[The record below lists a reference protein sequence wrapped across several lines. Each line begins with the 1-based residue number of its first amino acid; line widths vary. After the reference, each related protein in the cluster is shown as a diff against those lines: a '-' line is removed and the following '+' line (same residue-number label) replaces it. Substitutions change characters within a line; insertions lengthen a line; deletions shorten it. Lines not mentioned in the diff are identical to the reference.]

1 MVLNGT
7 DGDVRRSCMEQPPS
21 KTGFNLGG
29 QALIEGVLMRSP
41 HFVAAA
47 VRRADGSIETR
58 VERFDSILLR
68 WKWLR
73 LPLLR
78 GSVALVEMMML
89 GMRYLNWSAQLA
101 MLDSEAPP
109 RTANA
114 SAEPAH
120 DGVPSFTTSTRAAN
134 GSSAKPVMPA
144 TTVQDTRSH

>member
-1 MVLNGT
+1 
-7 DGDVRRSCMEQPPS
+7 MEQPPS

-68 WKWLR
+68 YKWLR
-73 LPLLR
+73 VPLLR
-78 GSVALVEMMML
+78 GSVALVEMMVL

-101 MLDSEAPP
+101 MLDSEVPP
-109 RTANA
+109 RTSSA
-114 SAEPAH
+114 SKAPPGA
-120 DGVPSFTTSTRAAN
+120 PSAGTSTHETDDFGESLVTPA
-134 GSSAKPVMPA
+134 SSV
-144 TTVQDTRSH
+144 TITDSRSHL

>member
-1 MVLNGT
+1 
-7 DGDVRRSCMEQPPS
+7 MEQPPS

-89 GMRYLNWSAQLA
+89 GMRYLNWSAQQA

-109 RTANA
+109 HTANA
-114 SAEPAH
+114 SAEPASAGLSH
-120 DGVPSFTTSTRAAN
+120 DGVPSATTSTHSAN
-134 GSSAKPVMPA
+134 GCSAKPVMPA
-144 TTVQDTRSH
+144 TPVQDTRSH